1 MLIVLYNFIVAYRKI
16 FIYIRA
22 TVDIAFRAMH
32 NGHNMM
38 MRTSQLVSS
47 TDYQP

>member
-22 TVDIAFRAMH
+22 TVDIAFRAMLLC
-32 NGHNMM
+32 NLYKSN
-38 MRTSQLVSS
+38 RKSKFL
-47 TDYQP
+47 YFNAYI